1 MYMYHN
7 KVIDLYQFYNTCIS
21 SFDLYSV
28 FAIIWY
34 ITLVALK
41 IKWTKIVII
50 MYYESYN
57 MYLFEV
63 EI

>member
-7 KVIDLYQFYNTCIS
+7 KVIDLYQFYNTYIS